1 MIMHRL
7 LGGETLW
14 EGGAGPIQ
22 VAIMEPAILEEPEE
36 AGVLAGLAAVAG
48 KRQEE
53 EEEKEEKEEE
63 EEEWKEEVVVVEKPK
78 GPKRRNKQVC
88 KHPGCTKHNRLKG
101 FCISHAHEEL
111 DEEMVTLYLEKARK
125 SPCRT
130 CSYTDCK
137 KRRRVK
143 AFCSIH
149 AMEVL
154 GKDAV
159 PDERNMPRNYCKYPG
174 CAKWRHLKGFC
185 MQHAH
190 EKLDEE
196 VVEEFQNHQR
206 ERLRKNELRKEANDK
221 DDSS

>member
-1 MIMHRL
+1 
-7 LGGETLW
+7 
-14 EGGAGPIQ
+14 
-22 VAIMEPAILEEPEE
+22 
-36 AGVLAGLAAVAG
+36 
-48 KRQEE
+48 
-53 EEEKEEKEEE
+53 
-63 EEEWKEEVVVVEKPK
+63 
-78 GPKRRNKQVC
+78 
-88 KHPGCTKHNRLKG
+88 
-101 FCISHAHEEL
+101 
-111 DEEMVTLYLEKARK
+111 MVTLYLEKARK

-137 KRRRVK
+137 KLRRVK

-196 VVEEFQNHQR
+196 VVEEFQNHQKKKAQKTDLNVKLMLTHTENPVIMEAQND
-206 ERLRKNELRKEANDK
+206 ERGSEKGRR
-221 DDSS
+221 